1 MRTTQ
6 RQLITIIAEAV
17 LERRLLDDLI
27 RLGAKGYSVMHAAGR
42 GTRGLHTTD
51 WEGPNVRIEAIVT
64 DAAAE
69 RIVDELATRYF
80 EHFAVVV
87 FTSAVHVARP
97 DKFG

>member
-1 MRTTQ
+1 MRTTE

-27 RLGAKGYSVMHAAGR
+27 RLGAKGYSVMHATGR

-51 WEGPNVRIEAIVT
+51 WEGPNVRIEAIVS
-64 DAAAE
+64 DEVAE
-69 RIVDELATRYF
+69 LILDELATRYF
-80 EHFAVVV
+80 EHYAVVV
-87 FTSAVHVARP
+87 FTSAIRIARP